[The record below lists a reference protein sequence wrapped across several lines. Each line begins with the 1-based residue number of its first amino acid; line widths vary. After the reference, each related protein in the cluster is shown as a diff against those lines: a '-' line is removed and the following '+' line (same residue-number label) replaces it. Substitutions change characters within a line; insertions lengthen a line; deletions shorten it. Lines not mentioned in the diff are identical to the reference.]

1 MFKKL
6 IIGVVFLGIVIAGAS
21 YFALSN
27 LDSMIKAAIEKYGS
41 QVTQTAVSVNDVNT
55 KLTEGEASLTGIVIG
70 NPKDFTTPKAFN
82 MGNISAKLD
91 IASLSSDG
99 PIILKEVVIDKPSI
113 NFEVNVQGKNNLQTL
128 ERNIKS
134 YAGNAAPAKSEPA
147 NNAAQGTERKLIINN
162 LYIRDGNIS
171 ITQAL
176 FPEKPLSAQLPVIH
190 LTNIGKNSGGAT
202 AAQVAEQ
209 ILSALTASSAKVASN
224 TITQQLGENLKSA
237 AGEAAGQKVQEIEG
251 KLKGLLG
258 Q

>member
-41 QVTQTAVSVNDVNT
+41 QVTQTAVSVNGVNT
-55 KLTEGEASLTGIVIG
+55 KLTEGQASLNGIAIA
-70 NPKDFTTPKAFN
+70 NPKDFSSSKAFEL
-82 MGNISAKLD
+82 GLISAKLD
-91 IASLSSDG
+91 ISSISADG
-99 PIILKEVVIDKPSI
+99 PIIINEIVIEKPAIS
-113 NFEVNVQGKNNLQTL
+113 FEVNKDGKNNLQTL

-134 YAGNAAPAKSEPA
+134 YAGSAAPAKSEPA
-147 NNAAQGTERKLIINN
+147 NNATQGTERKLIINH
-162 LYIRDGNIS
+162 LYIRDGNIN

-176 FPEKPLSAQLPVIH
+176 FPEKPISAQLPVIH

-209 ILSALTASSAKVASN
+209 ILSALTATSAKVASS

-237 AGEAAGQKVQEIEG
+237 AGEAAGEKVQEIEG